1 MKTNKI
7 IVFDPSSAETTP
19 DSTSKLIILIA
30 EKLKLA
36 VQQVAACYY
45 EGWNQQFYSASIE
58 LLDLQEYRLKG

>member
-45 EGWNQQFYSASIE
+45 EGWN
-58 LLDLQEYRLKG
+58 